1 MADSESDVSAQ
12 ADVWS
17 FGITAIEIATGR
29 APHSLYTPAQIL
41 LKTVAERPPTLDVE
55 GHAHPFSKQF
65 KGMID
70 ACLKKDANIRPTAEK
85 LLEHSFFKQAKRKQH
100 LVGAL
105 LMGLPPLTERQSR
118 RESSIALACRSGH
131 TNCPLTIAAWLLAGA
146 RSSSRMSL
154 GRINSQSVW
163 DFETSPVIDQ
173 FSGFSMSNPNRTPA
187 ITPTHSRFPSREPDH
202 ASPGSPR
209 SSSGGQSRRQPSNT
223 GGHRRGISFD
233 ALTEQPFEDE
243 DGPPSPRAT
252 AADII
257 EQPEK

>member
-1 MADSESDVSAQ
+1 MLQHLMDPLKADI
-12 ADVWS
+12 WS

-41 LKTVAERPPTLDVE
+41 LKTVAERPPTLNIE
-55 GHAHPFSKQF
+55 AHAHPFSKQF

-118 RESSIALACRSGH
+118 RELAGSLHAAQHTTISLSNWLPAL
-131 TNCPLTIAAWLLAGA
+131 LLAGA

-154 GRINSQSVW
+154 GRVNSQSVW

-173 FSGFSMSNPNRTPA
+173 FSGFSMTNSNRTPA
-187 ITPTHSRFPSREPDH
+187 ITPTHSRFPSRDPDH

-209 SSSGGQSRRQPSNT
+209 SSTSGQSRRQPSNT
-223 GGHRRGISFD
+223 GGHKRGISFN
-233 ALTEQPFEDE
+233 ALTEQPYEDE
-243 DGPPSPRAT
+243 DGPPSPT
-252 AADII
+252 AAAAGIV
-257 EQPEK
+257 EQAEP